1 VWVFLFSRCLTSFFF
16 TFSGDTQGVCVRYHK
31 EIMKKNKNLSCALCV
46 GRALVWRHYQNRGTW
61 GDSRVQVAFGNALPS
76 TEGFTWQNA
85 LPAPGWKNMHYKVIP
100 RYIAKFLA
108 GHYVGQHSFILG
120 NAPLLRC
127 YSTHKA
133 VTKKILE
140 YRLPSKT
147 FPPKKVGSFENHV
160 IFSFFSMIPVKS

>member
-1 VWVFLFSRCLTSFFF
+1 MR
-16 TFSGDTQGVCVRYHK
+16 
-31 EIMKKNKNLSCALCV
+31 
-46 GRALVWRHYQNRGTW
+46 
-61 GDSRVQVAFGNALPS
+61 
-76 TEGFTWQNA
+76 
-85 LPAPGWKNMHYKVIP
+85 YKVTP
-100 RYIAKFLA
+100 RYTAKFLA

-140 YRLPSKT
+140 RRLPSKT

-160 IFSFFSMIPVKS
+160 IFPFFSHDTSQVLQAKNEYTCQVYAK